1 MSTLQRKYY
10 FDSEVLTSHIEFHL
24 PVPNA
29 ETTKLPIEHGLYV
42 HVCGSADIH
51 LHAHGPY
58 NTKQICVDRDVHIY
72 LFDGKVRSSFSS
84 RYIVLFCATVSD
96 QVTYAI

>member
-51 LHAHGPY
+51 LHAHGAY
-58 NTKQICVDRDVHIY
+58 NTKQICVDRDVHI
-72 LFDGKVRSSFSS
+72 FV
-84 RYIVLFCATVSD
+84 
-96 QVTYAI
+96 